1 MVGRR
6 AKWFWT
12 ILGWISAHYPVTLA
26 LKYPW
31 YFWDFYRKTYFTS
44 NTGKTDQSWAKNWIF
59 LNLSK
64 RLVFNLQWICYI
76 IKIYIIF
83 YVFIKYSIFY
93 TFISSFTNFVNELM
107 KVWRTLSTCWE
118 IVKIWTIGTH
128 NSFQT
133 CRIKVFFLFL
143 KQCWHLILLTH
154 QSTLEL

>member
-1 MVGRR
+1 MLFWFLFFLFCFLFGDGVRGGMVGRG

-31 YFWDFYRKTYFTS
+31 YFWDFYRKTSFTS
-44 NTGKTDQSWAKNWIF
+44 NTGKTGQSWAKNWIF

-83 YVFIKYSIFY
+83 CVFIH
-93 TFISSFTNFVNELM
+93 NFV
-107 KVWRTLSTCWE
+107 S
-118 IVKIWTIGTH
+118 GTWA
-128 NSFQT
+128 NMLRFNQISE
-133 CRIKVFFLFL
+133 FL
-143 KQCWHLILLTH
+143 KEQNLWKK
-154 QSTLEL
+154 SMK